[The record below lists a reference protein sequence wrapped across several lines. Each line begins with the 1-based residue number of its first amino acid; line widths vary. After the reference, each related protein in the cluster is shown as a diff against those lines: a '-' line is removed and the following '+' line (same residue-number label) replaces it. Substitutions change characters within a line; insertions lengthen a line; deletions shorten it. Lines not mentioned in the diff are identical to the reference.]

1 MIETATDR
9 ISRSDNCNRIHPTNL
24 SLSQLP
30 DRVYLVTEKVTPLEE
45 HRSTPDGQS
54 QFSTAWGLHQILVS
68 LQTHQALCKHST
80 LLYKVFPEVSFGRCV
95 DFCRRLH

>member
-9 ISRSDNCNRIHPTNL
+9 ISRSDNCNKIHPTNESVHSSFLLIFLSLSL

-30 DRVYLVTEKVTPLEE
+30 DRVYLVAEKVTPLEE

-68 LQTHQALCKHST
+68 LQTHQTPCKPGA
-80 LLYKVFPEVSFGRCV
+80 YIRYW
-95 DFCRRLH
+95 